1 MGAKMRA
8 IFSVSALIMMA
19 LFGYGAAI
27 GAWSMVNWGMLA
39 VAFICCLLV
48 FVRFVFV
55 FNFSYALCAIFNGAL
70 IWAARPSAASA
81 LIGTAAIL
89 YGLRLFAFSWSRTRS
104 KSYAGR
110 MDNIVQ
116 ADEGMPMPAKILMY
130 VMVTWLMTFH
140 LMSAWFVAEAAMLSP
155 GIIIG
160 GIIMLA
166 GTLLEGAADWQKQ
179 QAKNRAPDAY
189 IATGVFS
196 RWRHPNYLGE
206 IGLQIGLMVAG
217 LSAITSTTPVIN
229 GFVDVIMVVIAPLYI
244 TILMICESQRV
255 DDYQFSRYGADPAWR
270 DYRERSGSLFP
281 R

>member
-1 MGAKMRA
+1 MGAKIRT
-8 IFSVSALIMMA
+8 IFSVFALIMMA
-19 LFGYGAAI
+19 LFGYGAAV

-39 VAFICCLLV
+39 VAFICCLLI
-48 FVRFVFV
+48 FVRFVYV

-70 IWAARPSAASA
+70 IWATRPSAASA
-81 LIGTAAIL
+81 LIGGAAIL
-89 YGLRLFAFSWSRTRS
+89 YGLRLFAFSWSRTHS
-104 KSYAGR
+104 ESYAGH
-110 MDNIVQ
+110 MSNIVQ
-116 ADEGMPMPAKILMY
+116 ADQSMPTPAKILLY

-140 LMSAWFVAEAAMLSP
+140 LMSAWLVAAAAVLTP

-166 GTLLEGAADWQKQ
+166 GTLLEGVADWQKQ
-179 QAKNRAPDAY
+179 QAKNRAPDTWV
-189 IATGVFS
+189 ATGVFS

-217 LSAITSTTPVIN
+217 LSAITSTTPVIT

-244 TILMICESQRV
+244 TILMISESQRG
-255 DDYQFSRYGADPAWR
+255 DDSQLTRYGADPAWR
-270 DYRERSGSLFP
+270 EYRECSGSLFP